1 MLPKEI
7 LQTITYGEPNGLVRL
22 PLGKD
27 SMGEWKSVQK
37 RKPFLFF
44 EIRWLT
50 SGVSFI
56 IVHLQRNNHS
66 RLSNTKYRMHMGLTT
81 LCIAFMLLSVASAQR
96 ILFLCFFSIPDCGFY
111 RILSTRVRWI
121 WGKLLQYDM
130 YAWIFFLSEKSQ
142 TLYFLSS

>member
-1 MLPKEI
+1 MLSKEI
-7 LQTITYGEPNGLVRL
+7 LQAITYGEPNGLVRL

-27 SMGEWKSVQK
+27 SMREWKNVQK
-37 RKPFLFF
+37 RKPSLFF

-56 IVHLQRNNHS
+56 IVHLQINNHS

-81 LCIAFMLLSVASAQR
+81 LCIAFILLSVASAQR